1 MSRGLR
7 LPSTFA
13 AASLLLTVALLRV
26 LSAADKPPVRDDSK
40 VEITPRAKKG
50 DAPPDT
56 VRRGNIRVESTLVLI
71 PVTMSSLSSG
81 ISGMMRNAASMKS
94 CIRSTSCAGDN
105 TGAAFFVSGRT
116 LFW

>member
-13 AASLLLTVALLRV
+13 AASLLLIVALPLV
-26 LSAADKPPVRDDSK
+26 LPAADKPPARDESK

-56 VRRGNIRVESTLVLI
+56 VRRGNIRVESI
-71 PVTMSSLSSG
+71 PVITPSFKVNSPPP
-81 ISGMMRNAASMKS
+81 
-94 CIRSTSCAGDN
+94 
-105 TGAAFFVSGRT
+105 
-116 LFW
+116 